1 MQHCKIKER
10 KKKLAQCCY
19 TAIFITSLIE
29 IIVRLGMGEKII
41 MMCVINVQILYDILV
56 CLMLFGNYV
65 GLFRG
70 SRVSGKGKNK

>member
-10 KKKLAQCCY
+10 KKKLVQCCY

-41 MMCVINVQILYDILV
+41 MMCVINVQI
-56 CLMLFGNYV
+56 
-65 GLFRG
+65 
-70 SRVSGKGKNK
+70 